1 MTRKTLSIFRARHIS
16 LQNSLKTIK
25 FGGICFQIKVIYD
38 LMFQDKKK
46 KKNGARKR
54 LDP

>member
-25 FGGICFQIKVIYD
+25 FGGICFQIKVIYV
-38 LMFQDKKK
+38 LMFQDKK